1 MALKLGPDKFYKY
14 MRAFGFGN
22 RTGIEL
28 PSETRGLLR
37 PPRKWGSTS
46 ILSLAIGQEIGVTPI
61 QLVTMVSTIADGG
74 EYIPPHILLASTD
87 DTKGSQNL
95 KAEPFRPEFQLPAN
109 LPDGS
114 HRVISEMTSAKM
126 RAMMQ
131 GIIIEGTGKLAALNG
146 YSSAGKTGTAEK
158 IDPATHTY
166 SHTKLVASF
175 AGFAPVSDPAIAIAV
190 VIDTPT
196 AGGEDM
202 HYGGAASAPVFAE
215 VAQQVLEYLGVPHD
229 QPLKTRQQ
237 MQQIAA
243 SVQPDDV
250 PDENADM
257 TAMFDD
263 INSLPADDPLRQPA
277 TAAAMQQNEVADEQ
291 ASAAAAEKAANAP
304 PPKKG
309 IFGLPSK
316 VLSAFH
322 ANGDT
327 TSVMPDANTAENQPL
342 TAPRIDPAVQPR
354 GNGAVIVDA
363 GKRVAVPEFRGSALR
378 SVVESATNLGLR
390 VDTLGSGV
398 ARDQMPAAGTMVPA
412 GTEIVVRFTR

>member
-1 MALKLGPDKFYKY
+1 
-14 MRAFGFGN
+14 
-22 RTGIEL
+22 
-28 PSETRGLLR
+28 
-37 PPRKWGSTS
+37 
-46 ILSLAIGQEIGVTPI
+46 
-61 QLVTMVSTIADGG
+61 MVSSIANGG

-87 DTKGSQNL
+87 DMKGSPNL
-95 KAEPFRPEFQLPAN
+95 KADPFRPEFQLPAD

-114 HRVISEMTSAKM
+114 HRVITEMTSAKM

-131 GIIIEGTGKLAALNG
+131 GIVVEGTGKLAALNG

-229 QPLKTRQQ
+229 QPLKTKQQ
-237 MQQIAA
+237 MQELAA
-243 SVQPDDV
+243 SVQPEDAPDDSG
-250 PDENADM
+250 ADL
-257 TAMFDD
+257 TAMFDQ

-277 TAAAMQQNEVADEQ
+277 AAAAMQQNEIADER
-291 ASAAAAEKAANAP
+291 AATAAAEKAAAAP
-304 PPKKG
+304 PPRKG
-309 IFGLPSK
+309 ILGLPNK

-327 TSVMPDANTAENQPL
+327 TSVMPDANTADNQPL
-342 TAPRIDPAVQPR
+342 TLPHVDPAVQPR

-378 SVVESATNLGLR
+378 SVVENATNLGLR
-390 VDTLGSGV
+390 VETLGSGV
-398 ARDQMPAAGTMVPA
+398 ARDQMPAAGTMVPP
-412 GTEIVVRFTR
+412 GTEIVVRFAR

>member
-1 MALKLGPDKFYKY
+1 
-14 MRAFGFGN
+14 
-22 RTGIEL
+22 
-28 PSETRGLLR
+28 
-37 PPRKWGSTS
+37 
-46 ILSLAIGQEIGVTPI
+46 
-61 QLVTMVSTIADGG
+61 MVSSIANGG
-74 EYIPPHILLASTD
+74 EYIPPHILLTSTD
-87 DTKGSQNL
+87 DMKGSANL
-95 KAEPFRPEFQLPAN
+95 KAAPFRPEFQLPAT

-131 GIIIEGTGKLAALNG
+131 GIVIEGTGKLAQLNG

-229 QPLKTRQQ
+229 QPLKTKQQ

-243 SVQPDDV
+243 SVPPDDV
-250 PDENADM
+250 PDENADL

-277 TAAAMQQNEVADEQ
+277 TAAAMQQNEVADDR
-291 ASAAAAEKAANAP
+291 SAAASANAAAHP
-304 PPKKG
+304 PARR
-309 IFGLPSK
+309 GLLDLPNK
-316 VLSAFH
+316 VLAAFRV
-322 ANGDT
+322 NGDT
-327 TSVMPDANTAENQPL
+327 ASGAIDSSEADASSLPS
-342 TAPRIDPAVQPR
+342 PVVDPPVQSR
-354 GNGAVIVDA
+354 GSGAVVVDA
-363 GKRVAVPEFRGSALR
+363 GKRVPVPEFRGSAVR
-378 SVVESATNLGLR
+378 SVVENATELGLR
-390 VDTLGSGV
+390 VETLGSGL
-398 ARDQMPAAGTMVPA
+398 AREQMPAAGTMVPP
-412 GTEIVVRFTR
+412 GTEIVVRFAR

>member
-1 MALKLGPDKFYKY
+1 M
-14 MRAFGFGN
+14 
-22 RTGIEL
+22 GIDV
-28 PSETRGLLR
+28 
-37 PPRKWGSTS
+37 S

-61 QLVTMVSTIADGG
+61 QLVTMVSSIANGG
-74 EYIPPHILLASTD
+74 EYIPPHILLQSSD
-87 DTKGSQNL
+87 ELKGDPRL
-95 KAEPFRPEFQLPAN
+95 KPEPFRPAFQLPAN

-114 HRVISEMTSAKM
+114 HRVITEMTSAKM

-131 GIIIEGTGKLAALNG
+131 GIVIEGTGKFAQLNG

-229 QPLKTRQQ
+229 QPLKTKQQ

-243 SVQPDDV
+243 KVEPDDV
-250 PDENADM
+250 PDENADL
-257 TAMFDD
+257 TAMFDE

-277 TAAAMQQNEVADEQ
+277 TAAAMQQNVIADER
-291 ASAAAAEKAANAP
+291 ASAAAASAP

-309 IFGLPSK
+309 ILGLPSK

-327 TSVMPDANTAENQPL
+327 TSVISE
-342 TAPRIDPAVQPR
+342 
-354 GNGAVIVDA
+354 
-363 GKRVAVPEFRGSALR
+363 GSAR
-378 SVVESATNLGLR
+378 HT
-390 VDTLGSGV
+390 
-398 ARDQMPAAGTMVPA
+398 AAHA
-412 GTEIVVRFTR
+412 STR

>member
-1 MALKLGPDKFYKY
+1 
-14 MRAFGFGN
+14 
-22 RTGIEL
+22 
-28 PSETRGLLR
+28 
-37 PPRKWGSTS
+37 
-46 ILSLAIGQEIGVTPI
+46 LSLAIGQEIGVTPI
-61 QLVTMVSTIADGG
+61 QLVTMVSSIANGG
-74 EYIPPHILLASTD
+74 EYIPPHILLASSD
-87 DTKGSQNL
+87 DMKGGQNL
-95 KAEPFRPEFQLPAN
+95 RAEPFRPEFQLPAN

-114 HRVISEMTSAKM
+114 HRVITEMTSAKM
-126 RAMMQ
+126 RAMME

-202 HYGGAASAPVFAE
+202 HYGGAASAPVFRE

-229 QPLKTRQQ
+229 QPLKTKQQ
-237 MQQIAA
+237 MQEIAA
-243 SVQPDDV
+243 SVHPDDV
-250 PDENADM
+250 PDENADLS
-257 TAMFDD
+257 AMFDD

-277 TAAAMQQNEVADEQ
+277 TAAAMQQNVIADER
-291 ASAAAAEKAANAP
+291 ASAAAASAP

-309 IFGLPSK
+309 ILGLPSK

-327 TSVMPDANTAENQPL
+327 TSVISDGSADSQPL
-342 TAPRIDPAVQPR
+342 APPHVDPTVQPR
-354 GNGAVIVDA
+354 GNGAVVVDA

-378 SVVESATNLGLR
+378 SVVEGATNLGLR
-390 VDTLGSGV
+390 VETLGSGL
-398 ARDQMPAAGTMVPA
+398 ARDQMPAAGTMVPP
-412 GTEIVVRFTR
+412 GTEIVVRFAR